1 MADRC
6 GTGSSASGRMELWSV
21 KEASEGRN
29 GLFRASERAFPVCD
43 MVCLVV
49 RNGLSDGMKK
59 PLPQGTE
66 GFVCGRKSANG

>member
-6 GTGSSASGRMELWSV
+6 GTGSSASGRMELLTV

-49 RNGLSDGMKK
+49 RNGLSGGMKK

>member
-6 GTGSSASGRMELWSV
+6 GTGSSASGRMELLTV

-49 RNGLSDGMKK
+49 RNGLSGGMKE

>member
-6 GTGSSASGRMELWSV
+6 GTGSSASGRMELWNV
-21 KEASEGRN
+21 KEAAGLRKR
-29 GLFRASERAFPVCD
+29 LFRASERAFPVCD

-49 RNGLSDGMKK
+49 RNGLSGDMKK

-66 GFVCGRKSANG
+66 GFADRCESING

>member
-1 MADRC
+1 
-6 GTGSSASGRMELWSV
+6 MELLTV
-21 KEASEGRN
+21 KEASAGRN

-49 RNGLSDGMKK
+49 RNGLSGGMKK

>member
-1 MADRC
+1 
-6 GTGSSASGRMELWSV
+6 MELLTV
-21 KEASEGRN
+21 KEASEGQN

-66 GFVCGRKSANG
+66 GFADRCLSING

>member
-1 MADRC
+1 
-6 GTGSSASGRMELWSV
+6 MELWNV

-29 GLFRASERAFPVCD
+29 GLFRASERAFPVGGMACP
-43 MVCLVV
+43 VV
-49 RNGLSDGMKK
+49 RNGLSGGMKE